1 MNNNLQV
8 EQRKLDVF
16 VTGPDFLHEAH
27 QYDPDYI
34 DDMLDPLRAA
44 KGLLRGFLLGL
55 PFWGL
60 VCGLLALVNK
70 YIGGG

>member
-44 KGLLRGFLLGL
+44 KGIVYATIIAAV
-55 PFWGL
+55 FWGTL
-60 VCGLLALVNK
+60 IGIVVLANRF
-70 YIGGG
+70 IGGG

>member
-1 MNNNLQV
+1 MKTATEDFRVDGDLS
-8 EQRKLDVF
+8 EYDLDYY
-16 VTGPDFLHEAH
+16 A
-27 QYDPDYI
+27 
-34 DDMLDPLRAA
+34 DMIDPLRAA
-44 KGLLRGFLLGL
+44 KGLLRGFLLGI

>member
-1 MNNNLQV
+1 MNDKEYLIWLN
-8 EQRKLDVF
+8 K
-16 VTGPDFLHEAH
+16 H
-27 QYDPDYI
+27 DPDYI
-34 DDMLDPLRAA
+34 DDLRDPLRAA
-44 KGLLRGFLLGL
+44 KGLLRGFLLGI

>member
-1 MNNNLQV
+1 MNTTETDTRYRGV
-8 EQRKLDVF
+8 SDDISEYFD
-16 VTGPDFLHEAH
+16 
-27 QYDPDYI
+27 DPDYI
-34 DDMLDPLRAA
+34 DDIRDPLRAA
-44 KGLLRGFLLGL
+44 KDLLCGFLLGI